1 MNRRTIAI
9 LASLVVAA
17 TGIVLTPTHS
27 AAQANADYTA
37 QPQFISNVVTPNI
50 MLLLDNSGSMGG
62 RACDTTWCGVHSDG
76 SLTPVNQNFVADS
89 TYSGYFNSLTCY
101 TYDATN
107 TRFVAGA
114 TKATLT
120 ATCAAAAW
128 DGNFLNWA
136 TFRRFD
142 ALKKSMSGGDCAVT
156 RNADGTCPPTGAP
169 ALITIRAQSI
179 FGSTACCQ
187 HHTTNA
193 ISSGGANGYTGRVPT
208 TVIGPPDN
216 LYIHLRGGAS
226 GMQGTFCVDND
237 AKYPP
242 STGTACN
249 VNWDGSSE
257 SDGFAESQY
266 SLRLAMASEP
276 TGVVQQVGSK
286 ARFGLFEFK
295 AAGDGS
301 RMLVGLGSRQSINFS
316 NSTVETF
323 NTNNAAILDAI
334 GESFP
339 ATWTPLAESL
349 YETAR
354 YVAQINST
362 YVLGSYV
369 FPIAFSGGISNGVA
383 LAMNGIGSL
392 GNGGG
397 GTPEHKVLTGSE
409 TCPAGYIA
417 DACGRDP
424 YFFGTNHTPPWVGT
438 SQPVNCCKTFVLI
451 VTDGEPTQDRN
462 IPGASTATGV
472 CTSSSTSLCDYA
484 SAVSGMPCVGGNATI
499 HAPNGTC
506 NTNPATP
513 PATLLGEHKT
523 DYASSGTHF
532 LNDVAYWAHINDLR
546 PCTGAADG
554 TIAVLA
560 VTGHCLPGTQNLTV
574 YTFFA
579 FGNIAGREILM
590 HTAQQGAFEDANND
604 GIPQVTEYDK
614 ENNFTGVSTPDGY
627 PDAYF
632 ESSNVDD
639 LQDKLLATISSILRK
654 SAAGSSVSVLA
665 TSTTGEGAL
674 YQSYFYPSTIETAT
688 LKDVLWT
695 GYTQSLFIDTYGNLR
710 EDTPQAGVKDGKLIY
725 SQDKILVTR
734 YDTTANLVKVDYY
747 DDLNGDGLPDDK
759 DSNGIINSLDCL
771 PCDRLLSS
779 ISPVWEAGA
788 QLALKDSSTRTILTW
803 VDTNNNGVVD
813 SGEQIPFTAANA
825 ATLSPYLRPGA
836 APFTAPNIIEFVR
849 GCEPSVCTTGGNQFD
864 QLRERR
870 LQVPFGS
877 GTLKTWKLGDLIH
890 SAPQVVATPSD
901 RYDAKFGDLSYQ
913 AYLVKYA
920 NRRQVIYAG
929 ANDGMLHA
937 FNGGY
942 YHPGDDPTTGTSAS
956 PIVEHGW
963 FTRTPTDNSSGPQMG
978 DELWGF
984 IPQQLLPHL
993 QWLTRTDYQ
1002 HVYYVDLQPTVA
1014 DVRIF
1019 TPDVDHPN
1027 GWGTILIG
1035 GMRMGGSCRGAVSP
1049 AAPTC
1054 VGGTGAPPMS
1064 VTADFGSG
1072 VPTTRTFYSAYFV
1085 LDITNPE
1092 VAPTL
1097 LMSFTD
1103 EGLGLTTSLP
1113 KVVRINP
1120 STDNEVL
1127 NTNAKWY
1134 MVVGSGPTGYGGG
1147 VTQSAKVYAVDL
1159 ATGPGAS
1166 NSLVQT
1172 FSVGSWDSFIGDMAS
1187 FDRNLDYRTDSV
1199 YFGRV
1204 IHDGSLPWRGKLYR
1218 LTLGETITGS
1228 NPPVFGT
1235 EAASAWGISSGG
1247 NRAPTEILDT
1257 FIGTCAPSPCV
1268 APTIELGPIATAP
1281 GIAIDD
1287 AAKVWVFAGSGRYYG
1302 ASDKTDTTPQYFV
1315 GMKDSVINL
1324 TCTQSSS
1331 TNCHNDDLLNVT
1343 SATVCIVGQ
1352 GDCGQV
1358 SGTNQVTG
1366 VTGATSFASLV
1377 GLIQSK
1383 DGWYTALPQSG
1394 AANGERVLASPV
1406 VFGGIVYFP
1415 TFIPTN
1421 DICASS
1427 GTSYLYSLFYKTG
1440 SAYTESIIGTTPGA
1454 SGNVNVSG
1462 KISLGEGLAF
1472 GGVTHI
1478 GSGSDGGAPIKIC
1491 NNTSTGTLLCTES
1504 NVAGGPNSGIPD
1516 PRSHFISWIYR

>member
-1 MNRRTIAI
+1 MAPN
-9 LASLVVAA
+9 
-17 TGIVLTPTHS
+17 HS
-27 AAQANADYTA
+27 GAQSNADYTA

-50 MLLLDNSGSMGG
+50 ILLMDNSGSMSGLT
-62 RACDTTWCGVHSDG
+62 CDLSSPADG
-76 SLTPVNQNFVADS
+76 DCADAGDRPFSNATNF
-89 TYSGYFNSLTCY
+89 SGYFDPLLCY
-101 TYDATN
+101 TYDAGADA
-107 TRFVAGA
+107 RFEPA
-114 TKATLT
+114 TVKATLAT
-120 ATCAAAAW
+120 ACSDTEW
-128 DGNFLNWA
+128 DGNYLNFA

-142 ALKKSMSGGDCAVT
+142 AVKKSMIGGDCFVA
-156 RNADGTCPPTGAP
+156 RAADGTCPTNGTP
-169 ALITIRAQSI
+169 ALKTVRAQVA
-179 FGSTACCQ
+179 GVNTELTDTDYAGGVGA
-187 HHTTNA
+187 TTYVGRIPLA
-193 ISSGGANGYTGRVPT
+193 DRSGNPTPIYIGVDAGY
-208 TVIGPPDN
+208 
-216 LYIHLRGGAS
+216 
-226 GMQGTFCVDND
+226 FCVDND
-237 AKYPP
+237 
-242 STGTACN
+242 SSFNSNCG
-249 VNWDGSSE
+249 DG
-257 SDGFAESQY
+257 Y
-266 SLRLAMASEP
+266 SLRKYELKIGNSTEP
-276 TGVVQQVGSK
+276 TGVIQQVGSK

-295 AAGDGS
+295 PAGDGA
-301 RMLVGLGSRQSINFS
+301 RMLVSPGSRQNVNFS
-316 NSTVETF
+316 DMDIETF
-323 NTNNAAILDAI
+323 NTNTAAMIDAVQ
-334 GESFP
+334 ESFP
-339 ATWTPLAESL
+339 STWTPLAESL

-362 YVLGSYV
+362 YVPGSYV

-383 LAMNGIGSL
+383 LAANGVGSL
-392 GNGGG
+392 GVDTGSGTD
-397 GTPEHKVLTGSE
+397 TPEHTVLTGSE
-409 TCPAGYIA
+409 SCPAGYIA
-417 DACGRDP
+417 GACGRDP

-451 VTDGEPTQDRN
+451 FTDGEPTQDLN
-462 IPGASTATGV
+462 IPVGIQT
-472 CTSSSTSLCDYA
+472 YA
-484 SAVSGMPCVGGNATI
+484 SAVSGLPCVGGSATI
-499 HAPNGTC
+499 HAPDGTC
-506 NTNPATP
+506 NINPATP
-513 PATLLGEHKT
+513 PATLLGEHRT
-523 DYASSGTHF
+523 DYANSGTHY
-532 LNDVAYWAHINDLR
+532 LNDVAYWAHKNDLR
-546 PCTGAADG
+546 PCTGTADG

-560 VTGHCLPGTQNLTV
+560 VTGHCLPGTQNLTI

-579 FGNIAGREILM
+579 FGNISGREILM
-590 HTAQQGAFEDANND
+590 HTAQQGAFEDANSD

-614 ENNFTGVSTPDGY
+614 ENNFTGVSTPDGI

-639 LQDKLLATISSILRK
+639 LQDKLLSTISSILRK

-725 SQDKILVTR
+725 TQDKILVTR
-734 YDTTANLVKVDYY
+734 YDPTANLVKVDYY

-759 DSNGIINSLDCL
+759 DSNGIINNLDCL

-803 VDTNNNGVVD
+803 VDTDNDGVVD

-836 APFTAPNIIEFVR
+836 APFTASNIIEFIR
-849 GCEPSVCTTGGNQFD
+849 GCEPSVCTTGGNLFNT
-864 QLRERR
+864 LRERQ

-890 SAPQVVATPSD
+890 SAPQVVASPSD
-901 RYDAKFGDLSYQ
+901 RYDAKYGDQSYQ
-913 AYLVKYA
+913 AYLVQYA

-942 YHPGDDPTTGTSAS
+942 YHPGDDPTTGDATT

-1002 HVYYVDLQPTVA
+1002 HVYYVDLQPTIV

-1035 GMRMGGSCRGAVSP
+1035 GMRMGGSCRGSVSP
-1049 AAPTC
+1049 AAATC

-1072 VPTTRTFYSAYFV
+1072 VETRKFYSAYFV

-1092 VAPTL
+1092 VAPKL
-1097 LMSFTD
+1097 LLSFTD

-1113 KVVRINP
+1113 RVVRVNP
-1120 STDNEVL
+1120 SIDGVVS

-1147 VTQSAKVYAVDL
+1147 TTQSATVYAVNL
-1159 ATGPGAS
+1159 ATGPGVN
-1166 NSLVQT
+1166 NSLVQS

-1235 EAASAWGISSGG
+1235 QDASAWGISSGS
-1247 NRAPTEILDT
+1247 NRIPTEILDT
-1257 FIGTCAPSPCV
+1257 FTGTCAPAPCT
-1268 APTIELGPIATAP
+1268 APTIEMGPVATAP

-1331 TNCHNDDLLNVT
+1331 TNCQDNDLLNVT

-1394 AANGERVLASPV
+1394 TANGERVLASPV

-1415 TFIPTN
+1415 TFVPTN

-1427 GTSYLYSLFYKTG
+1427 GTSYLYALYYKTG
-1440 SAYTESIIGTTPGA
+1440 SAYTESIIGTTPG
-1454 SGNVNVSG
+1454 SGSNVNVSG

-1491 NNTSTGTLLCTES
+1491 NNTSTGALLCTES
-1504 NVAGGPNSGIPD
+1504 NVAGGPGSGISD

>member
-1 MNRRTIAI
+1 MNRRPFAI
-9 LASLVVAA
+9 LASLIVAA
-17 TGIVLTPTHS
+17 MGTLMAPNHS
-27 AAQANADYTA
+27 GAQSNADYTA

-50 MLLLDNSGSMGG
+50 ILLMDNSGSMSGLT
-62 RACDTTWCGVHSDG
+62 CDFSNPADGDCTDAGDRPFSSATT
-76 SLTPVNQNFVADS
+76 F
-89 TYSGYFNSLTCY
+89 SGYFDPLLCY
-101 TYDATN
+101 TYDSGADARFEPAT
-107 TRFVAGA
+107 V
-114 TKATLT
+114 KATLAT
-120 ATCAAAAW
+120 ACSNTEW
-128 DGNFLNWA
+128 DGNFLNFA

-142 ALKKSMSGGDCAVT
+142 AVKKSMIGGDCFVA
-156 RNADGTCPPTGAP
+156 RAADGTCPTNGTP
-169 ALITIRAQSI
+169 ALKTVRAQATGVNTELTDVQSAAGPTSYI
-179 FGSTACCQ
+179 GRIPLADR
-187 HHTTNA
+187 
-193 ISSGGANGYTGRVPT
+193 SGTPATLWVGVDAAY
-208 TVIGPPDN
+208 
-216 LYIHLRGGAS
+216 
-226 GMQGTFCVDND
+226 FCVDND
-237 AKYPP
+237 
-242 STGTACN
+242 SSFNSNCG
-249 VNWDGSSE
+249 DG
-257 SDGFAESQY
+257 Y
-266 SLRLAMASEP
+266 SLRKYELKIGNSTEP
-276 TGVVQQVGSK
+276 TGVIQQVGSK

-295 AAGDGS
+295 PAGDGA
-301 RMLVGLGSRQSINFS
+301 RMLVSPGSRQTVNFS
-316 NSTVETF
+316 DMDIETF
-323 NTNNAAILDAI
+323 NTNTAAMIDAVQ
-334 GESFP
+334 ESFP
-339 ATWTPLAESL
+339 STWTPLAESL

-362 YVLGSYV
+362 YVPGSYV

-383 LAMNGIGSL
+383 LAANGVGSL
-392 GNGGG
+392 GVDTGSGTD
-397 GTPEHKVLTGSE
+397 TPEHKVLTGSE
-409 TCPAGYIA
+409 TCPAGYITN
-417 DACGRDP
+417 ACGRDP
-424 YFFGTNHTPPWVGT
+424 YFFGTNHTPPWVGA

-451 VTDGEPTQDRN
+451 FTDGEPTEDLN
-462 IPGASTATGV
+462 IPAGIRT
-472 CTSSSTSLCDYA
+472 YA
-484 SAVSGMPCVGGNATI
+484 SAISGIPCVGGNATI
-499 HAPNGTC
+499 HAPNGVC

-513 PATLLGEHKT
+513 PATLLGEHRT
-523 DYASSGTHF
+523 DYASNGSHF
-532 LNDVAYWAHINDLR
+532 VNDVAYWAHQNDLR
-546 PCTGAADG
+546 PCTGTADG

-560 VTGHCLPGTQNLTV
+560 VTGHCLPGTQNLTI

-579 FGNIAGREILM
+579 FGNISGREILM

-604 GIPQVTEYDK
+604 GVPQVTEYDK
-614 ENNFTGVSTPDGY
+614 ENNFTGVSTPDGI

-639 LQDKLLATISSILRK
+639 LQDKLLSTISSILRK

-695 GYTQSLFIDTYGNLR
+695 GYTQSLFIDTFGNLR
-710 EDTPQAGVKDGKLIY
+710 EDTVQDKKLIY
-725 SQDKILVTR
+725 TQDKILITR

-759 DSNGIINSLDCL
+759 DSNGIINNLDCL

-779 ISPVWEAGA
+779 IAPVWEAGT
-788 QLALKDSSTRTILTW
+788 QLGLKDSSTRTILTW
-803 VDTNNNGVVD
+803 VDTDNDGVVD
-813 SGEQIPFTAANA
+813 AGEQIPFTAANA

-836 APFTAPNIIEFVR
+836 APFTASNIIEFIR

-890 SAPQVVATPSD
+890 SAPQVVASPSD

-942 YHPGDDPTTGTSAS
+942 YHPGDDPTSGTTAS
-956 PIVEHGW
+956 PIIEHGW
-963 FTRTPTDNSSGPQMG
+963 FTRTPTDNSAGPLLG

-993 QWLTRTDYQ
+993 QWLARADYQ
-1002 HVYYVDLQPTVA
+1002 HVYYVDLQPTIA

-1064 VTADFGSG
+1064 VTANFGSG
-1072 VPTTRTFYSAYFV
+1072 VETRTFYSAYFV

-1113 KVVRINP
+1113 KVVRTNP
-1120 STDNEVL
+1120 STSNEVN
-1127 NTNAKWY
+1127 NTLAKWY

-1147 VTQSAKVYAVDL
+1147 TTQSAKVYAVNL
-1159 ATGPGAS
+1159 ATGPGTS
-1166 NSLVQT
+1166 NSLVQS
-1172 FSVGSWDSFIGDMAS
+1172 FSVGSWNSFIGDMAS
-1187 FDRNLDYRTDSV
+1187 FDRNLDYRTDSI

-1204 IHDGSLPWRGKLYR
+1204 IDDGSLPWRGKLYR
-1218 LTLGETITGS
+1218 LTLGETISGS

-1235 EAASAWGISSGG
+1235 EAASAWGIASGS
-1247 NRAPTEILDT
+1247 NRIPTEILDSFT
-1257 FIGTCAPSPCV
+1257 GTCAPTPC
-1268 APTIELGPIATAP
+1268 APPTIELGPVVTAP
-1281 GIAIDD
+1281 GITIDD
-1287 AAKVWVFAGSGRYYG
+1287 TAKVWVFAGTGRYFS

-1315 GMKDSVINL
+1315 GVKDSVINL

-1331 TNCHNDDLLNVT
+1331 TNCQDNDLLSVT

-1352 GDCGQV
+1352 GTCGQP
-1358 SGTNQVTG
+1358 SGTDQVTG
-1366 VTGATSFASLV
+1366 VTGVTTFTGLV
-1377 GLIQSK
+1377 DKIQGNPVLSIPAK

-1394 AANGERVLASPV
+1394 TANGERVLASPV

-1427 GTSYLYSLFYKTG
+1427 GTSYLYALYYKTG
-1440 SAYTESIIGTTPGA
+1440 TAYQESIVGTGATPK
-1454 SGNVNVSG
+1454 V
-1462 KISLGEGLAF
+1462 SLGEGLAF

-1478 GSGSDGGAPIKIC
+1478 GSGSDGGAPIKVC
-1491 NNTSTGTLLCTES
+1491 NNTSTGALLCTES
-1504 NVAGGPNSGIPD
+1504 NVVGGLD

>member
-9 LASLVVAA
+9 LASLIMAV
-17 TGIVLTPTHS
+17 TGIVMAPYDS
-27 AAQANADYTA
+27 GAQSNADYTA

-50 MLLLDNSGSMGG
+50 ILLMDNSGSMSGLT
-62 RACDTTWCGVHSDG
+62 CDFSNPADGDCTDAGDRPFNNTT
-76 SLTPVNQNFVADS
+76 NF
-89 TYSGYFNSLTCY
+89 SGYFDSLMCY
-101 TYDATN
+101 TYDSGADARFEPAT
-107 TRFVAGA
+107 V
-114 TKATLT
+114 KATLAT
-120 ATCAAAAW
+120 ACLDTEW
-128 DGNFLNWA
+128 DGNFLNFA

-142 ALKKSMSGGDCAVT
+142 AVKKSMIGGDCFIA
-156 RNADGTCPPTGAP
+156 RAADGTCPTNGTPALKTVRAQVAGVNTEQVDVQAAAGPTSYIGRIPLVDRTDASAP
-169 ALITIRAQSI
+169 ANPAT
-179 FGSTACCQ
+179 
-187 HHTTNA
+187 
-193 ISSGGANGYTGRVPT
+193 
-208 TVIGPPDN
+208 
-216 LYIHLRGGAS
+216 LYIHIDAGY
-226 GMQGTFCVDND
+226 FCVDDDTTFNSNCTD
-237 AKYPP
+237 SYSTPPAGASRKYELKIGN
-242 STGTACN
+242 ST
-249 VNWDGSSE
+249 
-257 SDGFAESQY
+257 
-266 SLRLAMASEP
+266 EP
-276 TGVVQQVGSK
+276 TGVIQQVGSK

-295 AAGDGS
+295 PAGDGA
-301 RMLVGLGSRQSINFS
+301 RMLVSPGSRQTINFS
-316 NSTVETF
+316 DSVVETF
-323 NTNNAAILDAI
+323 NTNTAAMIDAVQ
-334 GESFP
+334 ESFP
-339 ATWTPLAESL
+339 STWTPLAESL

-362 YVLGSYV
+362 YVPGSYV

-383 LAMNGIGSL
+383 LAANGTGSL

-397 GTPEHKVLTGSE
+397 GTPEIKVLTGTE
-409 TCPAGYIA
+409 NCPAGYIA
-417 DACGRDP
+417 NACGRDP
-424 YFFGTNHTPPWVGT
+424 YFFGTDHTPPWVGT
-438 SQPVNCCKTFVLI
+438 SQPVNCCKTFVI
-451 VTDGEPTQDRN
+451 IFTDGEPTQDSN
-462 IPGASTATGV
+462 IPAGIQT
-472 CTSSSTSLCDYA
+472 YA
-484 SAVSGMPCVGGNATI
+484 SAISGMPCVGGNATI

-523 DYASSGTHF
+523 DYANSGSHF

-560 VTGHCLPGTQNLTV
+560 VTGHCLPGMQSLTV

-579 FGNIAGREILM
+579 FGNISGREILM

-614 ENNFTGVSTPDGY
+614 ENNFTGVTTPDGL

-639 LQDKLLATISSILRK
+639 LQDKLLSTISSILRK

-688 LKDVLWT
+688 LKDVNWT
-695 GYTQSLFIDTYGNLR
+695 GYTQSLFIDTFGNLR
-710 EDTPQAGVKDGKLIY
+710 EDTVQDKKLIY
-725 SQDKILVTR
+725 TEDKILVTR
-734 YDTTANLVKVDYY
+734 YDTVANLVKVDYY

-779 ISPVWEAGA
+779 IAPVWEAGA

-803 VDTNNNGVVD
+803 VDTDNDGVVD
-813 SGEQIPFTAANA
+813 AGEQIPFTTANA

-836 APFTAPNIIEFVR
+836 VPFTASNIIEFIR

-890 SAPQVVATPSD
+890 SAPQVVASPSD

-963 FTRTPTDNSSGPQMG
+963 FTRTPTDNSAGPLLG

-993 QWLTRTDYQ
+993 QWLARNDYQ
-1002 HVYYVDLQPTVA
+1002 HVYYVDLQPTIA

-1035 GMRMGGSCRGAVSP
+1035 GMRMGGSCRGSVSP

-1054 VGGTGAPPMS
+1054 VAGTGAPPMS
-1064 VTADFGSG
+1064 ITADFGSG
-1072 VPTTRTFYSAYFV
+1072 VQTRRFYSAYFV

-1092 VAPTL
+1092 VAPKL

-1113 KVVRINP
+1113 KVVRVNP
-1120 STDNEVL
+1120 STDGEVSD
-1127 NTNAKWY
+1127 TNAKWY

-1147 VTQSAKVYAVDL
+1147 VTQSATVYAVNL
-1159 ATGPGAS
+1159 ATGPGAG
-1166 NSLVQT
+1166 NSLVQR
-1172 FSVGSWDSFIGDMAS
+1172 FPVGTWNSFIGDIAS

-1204 IHDGSLPWRGKLYR
+1204 INDGSMPWRGKLYR
-1218 LTLGETITGS
+1218 LTLGETISGT

-1235 EAASAWGISSGG
+1235 GAASAWGISSGG
-1247 NRAPTEILDT
+1247 NRVPTEILDT
-1257 FIGTCAPSPCV
+1257 FTGTCAPTPCA
-1268 APTIELGPIATAP
+1268 APTIEMGPIATAP

-1287 AAKVWVFAGSGRYYG
+1287 AAKVWVFAGSGRYYS

-1324 TCTQSSS
+1324 TCTQVANND
-1331 TNCHNDDLLNVT
+1331 TNCQDNDLLNVT
-1343 SATVCIVGQ
+1343 SATVCIVGT

-1366 VTGATSFASLV
+1366 VTGATSFTSLV
-1377 GLIQSK
+1377 ALIQSK
-1383 DGWYTALPQSG
+1383 DGWYTTLPQSG

-1406 VFGGIVYFP
+1406 VFAGIVYFP
-1415 TFIPTN
+1415 TFTPTN

-1427 GTSYLYSLFYKTG
+1427 GTSYLYALYYKTG
-1440 SAYTESIIGTTPGA
+1440 SAFQESIIGTTPGA
-1454 SGNVNVSG
+1454 SGKVNVSG
-1462 KISLGEGLAF
+1462 KVSLGEGLAF

-1478 GSGSDGGAPIKIC
+1478 GSGSDGGPAIKIC
-1491 NNTSTGTLLCTES
+1491 NNTSTGALLCTES
-1504 NVAGGPNSGIPD
+1504 NIAGGPGGVPD

>member
-9 LASLVVAA
+9 LASLVVAVVGLCA
-17 TGIVLTPTHS
+17 LSGQS
-27 AAQANADYTA
+27 FAQSNADYAA

-50 MLLLDNSGSMGG
+50 LIIMDNSGSMSN
-62 RACDTTWCGVHSDG
+62 RACEAASCGVLPNGTTS
-76 SLTPVNQNFVADS
+76 TVTTFVATTRYNGFADP
-89 TYSGYFNSLTCY
+89 LRCY
-101 TYDATN
+101 VWDATDNRFENGAVKAALN
-107 TRFVAGA
+107 TACPGA
-114 TKATLT
+114 EY
-120 ATCAAAAW
+120 
-128 DGNFLNWA
+128 DGNFINWA

-142 ALKKSMSGGDCAVT
+142 AVKKAMTGGNCYHPTASPV
-156 RNADGTCPPTGAP
+156 RNPDGTCKPYGTPSLPTVK
-169 ALITIRAQSI
+169 AQNL
-179 FGSTACCQ
+179 GTGLE
-187 HHTTNA
+187 TTPGVPF
-193 ISSGGANGYTGRVPT
+193 SGGVGNTTYVGRIPTAVHPGNPANIFIQYEGDGDMCIDDEGDATC
-208 TVIGPPDN
+208 PDA
-216 LYIHLRGGAS
+216 GGMAE
-226 GMQGTFCVDND
+226 TELNEI
-237 AKYPP
+237 A
-242 STGTACN
+242 
-249 VNWDGSSE
+249 
-257 SDGFAESQY
+257 FAQY
-266 SLRLAMASEP
+266 SEP
-276 TGVVQQVGSK
+276 TGVVQQVGAK
-286 ARFGLFEFK
+286 ARFGLAVFN
-295 AAGDGS
+295 GSGSLDGIQV
-301 RMLVGLGSRQSINFS
+301 LTPIGSRQSINFS
-316 NSTVETF
+316 GTTVETF
-323 NTNNAAILDAI
+323 NTNTAAMIDSVD
-334 GESFP
+334 ESSP

-349 YETAR
+349 YDAVR
-354 YVAQINST
+354 YVAQINSNYYPT
-362 YVLGSYV
+362 SYV
-369 FPIAFSGGISNGVA
+369 YPIAFSGSGGVNFA
-383 LAMNGIGSL
+383 TSGVGSIGTSEVSSL
-392 GNGGG
+392 S
-397 GTPEHKVLTGSE
+397 GSE
-409 TCPAGYIA
+409 TCPAGYITN
-417 DACGRDP
+417 ACGRDP
-424 YFFGTNHTPPWVGT
+424 YFFGSNHTPAWAST
-438 SQPVNCCKTFVLI
+438 SQQVVCCKTFVI
-451 VTDGEPTQDRN
+451 VFTDGEPTQDLN
-462 IPGASTATGV
+462 IPAGLLDYGHAHHGVHCTGSD
-472 CTSSSTSLCDYA
+472 SS
-484 SAVSGMPCVGGNATI
+484 
-499 HAPNGTC
+499 APPSPIDGTC
-506 NTNPATP
+506 NNNTLTP
-513 PATLLGEHKT
+513 FDELLGEHKT
-523 DYASSGTHF
+523 DYGSNGSGY
-532 LNDVAYWAHINDLR
+532 LDSVAYWAHTNDLR
-546 PCTGAADG
+546 PCNGTADG
-554 TIAVLA
+554 TIAVLG
-560 VTGHCLPGTQNLTV
+560 VTGHCLPGTQNVSV

-579 FGNIAGREILM
+579 FGNVNGRGILSQ
-590 HTAQQGAFEDANND
+590 TAKLGAFEDANND
-604 GIPQVTEYDK
+604 GIPQTNEWDK
-614 ENNFTGVSTPDGY
+614 ENNYTGVSTPDGI

-639 LQDKLLATISSILRK
+639 LQDKMLATIASILRK

-695 GYTQSLFIDTYGNLR
+695 GYTQSLFIDTFGNLR
-710 EDTPQAGVKDGKLIY
+710 EDTVQDKKLIY
-725 SQDKILVTR
+725 TEDKILVTR
-734 YDTTANLVKVDYY
+734 YDTVANLVKVDYY

-759 DSNGIINSLDCL
+759 DSNGIINNLDCF

-779 ISPVWEAGA
+779 IAPVWEAGA

-803 VDTNNNGVVD
+803 VDTNGDGEVD
-813 SGEQIPFTAANA
+813 AGEQIPFTAANA
-825 ATLSPYLRPGA
+825 PTLSPYLRPGA
-836 APFTAPNIIEFVR
+836 APFTASNIIEFVR

-890 SAPQVVATPSD
+890 SAPQVVASPSD

-913 AYLVKYA
+913 AYLVQYA
-920 NRRQVIYAG
+920 HRRQVIYAG

-963 FTRTPTDNSSGPQMG
+963 FTRTPTDNSAGPLLG

-993 QWLTRTDYQ
+993 QWLARSDYQ
-1002 HVYYVDLQPTVA
+1002 HVYYVDLQPTIA

-1035 GMRMGGSCRGAVSP
+1035 GMRMGGSCRGAISP

-1054 VGGTGAPPMS
+1054 VGGTGAPPMT

-1072 VPTTRTFYSAYFV
+1072 VQTRTFYSAYFV

-1092 VAPTL
+1092 VAPKL

-1113 KVVRINP
+1113 KVVRTNP
-1120 STDNEVL
+1120 STDGEVS

-1147 VTQSAKVYAVDL
+1147 ITQSAKVYAVNL

-1172 FSVGSWDSFIGDMAS
+1172 FSVGSWNSFIGDMAS

-1218 LTLGETITGS
+1218 LTLGETMAGPT
-1228 NPPVFGT
+1228 PVFGT

-1247 NRAPTEILDT
+1247 NRVPTEILDT
-1257 FIGTCAPSPCV
+1257 FTGTCAPTPCA
-1268 APTIELGPIATAP
+1268 APTIEMGPIATAP

-1287 AAKVWVFAGSGRYYG
+1287 AAKVWIFAGSGRYYS
-1302 ASDKTDTTPQYFV
+1302 AADKTDTTPQYFV

-1324 TCTQSSS
+1324 TCTQSSG
-1331 TNCHNDDLLNVT
+1331 TNCQDNDLLNVT

-1352 GDCGQV
+1352 GDCGQIA
-1358 SGTNQVTG
+1358 GTNQVTG
-1366 VTGATSFASLV
+1366 VTGATSFTSLIA
-1377 GLIQSK
+1377 LIQSK

-1427 GTSYLYSLFYKTG
+1427 GTSYLYALYYKTG
-1440 SAYTESIIGTTPGA
+1440 SAFQESIIGTTPGA
-1454 SGNVNVSG
+1454 SGKVNVSG
-1462 KISLGEGLAF
+1462 KVSLGEGLAF

-1491 NNTSTGTLLCTES
+1491 NNTSTGALLCTES
-1504 NVAGGPNSGIPD
+1504 KLAGGPGGVGAPD